1 MRYGP
6 DDKFWVVV
14 DPKPHST
21 LDDVVFEA
29 SLRDLELQF
38 RGGLQIDDHPT
49 LFTDPREAR
58 VEAFGRLTVVQASQA
73 LLRAG
78 RENPSSRIGRVE
90 IYGADGEL
98 MFRAAFPPEV
108 D

>member
-14 DPKPHST
+14 DPTPLST
-21 LDDVVFEA
+21 LGDIVFEA

-38 RGGLQIDDHPT
+38 RGGLRIDEHPT
-49 LFTDPREAR
+49 LFTDRQEAR
-58 VEAFGRLTVVQASQA
+58 REGRERLTAMRTA
-73 LLRAG
+73 EAILRACH
-78 RENPSSRIGRVE
+78 ETPNARIGRVE
-90 IYGADGEL
+90 IYSTDGEL
-98 MFRAAFPPEV
+98 MVRAALPPEV